1 MCVFYILF
9 STMPPLYFHS
19 ISRVF
24 CSIFYW
30 FLCLVGVFVSY
41 LFCRYKAL
49 IMLGIDSWS
58 EICKLEGHKLLKGHF
73 CADQV
78 SYPGGFPHTRPGEP
92 LIPGWVSTYPTGF
105 ALDTQKNL
113 KTLFGRKSC
122 HTHPAGFPHTRP
134 GEPLIPGWVST
145 YPAGFTPGLRKFL
158 TFEIQLCFA
167 PARVST

>member
-9 STMPPLYFHS
+9 STMPPLHFYS

-58 EICKLEGHKLLKGHF
+58 EICKLEGHKLLKLKVIF

-92 LIPGWVSTYPTGF
+92 LIPGWVS
-105 ALDTQKNL
+105 
-113 KTLFGRKSC
+113 R
-122 HTHPAGFPHTRP
+122 HPARLPLKIKMLCCVP
-134 GEPLIPGWVST
+134 GRVST
-145 YPAGFTPGLRKFL
+145 YPAGFSLELRKFL
-158 TFEIQLCFA
+158 VLK
-167 PARVST
+167 S